1 METAGKKI
9 CFLGDSITEGCG
21 ASAPEKN
28 FVSLFAAVHSDAKV
42 YNYGI
47 GGTRI
52 APQTAVFSP
61 ACSQPFGSRV
71 PAMAE
76 GAELVC
82 VFGGTNDYGV
92 GDAPL
97 GKPGDRTE
105 HTFYGAL
112 YALSVALLNKYP
124 EGKIVFFTPLHR
136 ADIVI
141 PQKKP
146 DGEWTLRD
154 YVQAVKEN
162 AEYFSFPV
170 LDLWSVSG
178 MQPELPVIREKLMP
192 DGLHPNDAGYRRL
205 FQIVNG
211 FVKIL

>member
-9 CFLGDSITEGCG
+9 CFLGDSITAGSG

-28 FVSLFAAVHSDAKV
+28 FVSLFAAAHSDATV

-52 APQTAVFSP
+52 APQTVPCSP
-61 ACSQPFGSRV
+61 VCSQPFGSRV
-71 PAMAE
+71 SAMAE
-76 GAELVC
+76 GADLVC
-82 VFGGTNDYGV
+82 VFGGTNDYGH

-97 GKPGDRTE
+97 GKFGDRSG

-112 YALSVALLNKYP
+112 YTLSVALLNKYP
-124 EGKIVFFTPLHR
+124 DGKIVFFTPLHR
-136 ADIVI
+136 ADLVV

-146 DGEWTLRD
+146 DGEWSLRD
-154 YVQAVKEN
+154 YMQAIKEN
-162 AEYFSFPV
+162 SEYFSFPI

-192 DGLHPNDAGYRRL
+192 DGLHPNDAGHRRL
-205 FQIVNG
+205 FQIVDS